1 MAQPKYEYWLT
12 EEGLIRIWGW
22 AIQGLD
28 DTQVSHNIGISRS
41 TLCLWKKAYPTLSDT
56 LRKSKEIVDLE
67 IVNALHS
74 KAKAGDTT
82 AMIFWLKNRLFK
94 EWRDRI
100 ENTIVTPEPIKIQMD
115 YSKLSTDELKALLH
129 LAEKAKIE

>member
-1 MAQPKYEYWLT
+1 MAKGKYEYWIT
-12 EEGLIRIWGW
+12 QEGLLRIWGW
-22 AIQGLD
+22 SIQGLD
-28 DTQVSHNIGISRS
+28 DRQIAHNMGIARS
-41 TLCLWKKAYPTLSDT
+41 TLNLWKNLYTEVSDT